1 MSTSRPPL
9 RDADARLLELGI
21 ILPAPP
27 QPAANYLPFRRAGDL
42 LFIAGQ
48 VPFVD
53 GRLPVP
59 GKLGEGLTV
68 AQGQEQAAIATLNA
82 VSIAS
87 AANSGLRGLTLV
99 QLMVF
104 VSSSPWFI
112 EQHIVANGAS
122 DILVDIFGAAGEHA
136 RTAIAVPCLPLD
148 APVEVQLTLLAE
160 AADGS
165 V

>member
-1 MSTSRPPL
+1 VSTSRPPS

-21 ILPAPP
+21 VLPAPP

-53 GRLPVP
+53 GGLPLL
-59 GKLGEGLTV
+59 GKLGEGVTV
-68 AQGQEQAAIATLNA
+68 AQGKEQARIATLNA
-82 VSIAS
+82 VSIAA
-87 AANSGLRGLTLV
+87 AANSGLRGLTIV

-104 VSSSPWFI
+104 VASSPQFI

-122 DILVDIFGAAGEHA
+122 DILVDIFGVAGQHA

-148 APVEVQLTLLAE
+148 APVEVQMTFLVE
-160 AADGS
+160 AANGGG
-165 V
+165 

>member
-1 MSTSRPPL
+1 VSTSRPPL

-21 ILPAPP
+21 VLPGPP
-27 QPAANYLPFRRAGDL
+27 QPAANYVPFRRAGDL

-53 GRLPVP
+53 GRLSLL
-59 GKLGEGLTV
+59 GKLGEGVTV
-68 AQGQEQAAIATLNA
+68 PQGQEQARIATLNA
-82 VSIAS
+82 VSIAA
-87 AANSGLRGLTLV
+87 AANSGLRGLTIV

-104 VSSSPWFI
+104 VASSPRFI

-122 DILVDIFGAAGEHA
+122 DVLVDIFGAAGQHA

-148 APVEVQLTLLAE
+148 SPVEVQLTLLVE

-165 V
+165 G

>member
-1 MSTSRPPL
+1 MSTSGPPS

-21 ILPAPP
+21 VLPAPP
-27 QPAANYLPFRRAGDL
+27 QPAANYLPFRRAGDF

-53 GRLPVP
+53 GGLPLL
-59 GKLGEGLTV
+59 GKLGEGVTV
-68 AQGQEQAAIATLNA
+68 AQGKEQARIATLNA
-82 VSIAS
+82 VSVAA
-87 AANSGLRGLTLV
+87 AANSGLRGLTIV

-104 VSSSPWFI
+104 VASSPQFI

-122 DILVDIFGAAGEHA
+122 DILVDIFGVAGQHA

-148 APVEVQLTLLAE
+148 APVEVQLTFLVE
-160 AADGS
+160 AANGGG
-165 V
+165 